1 MALPLSGLFD
11 SGLLDDLRMRLRP
24 LQARMFP
31 QQVLLELRDDALLGQ
46 VLRNDRAQP
55 LSIEAPLP
63 AYTCRN
69 GMPLE
74 KEPLGDLIGD
84 LLVRDGLLDAYVMA
98 ALPMAA
104 TEWRWIVWPFS
115 DMPEDPAEALRQI
128 DPPLHLTTPLD
139 EAFIDLR
146 PLPGQPAQM
155 LLAVA
160 PRGLV
165 NAWIEVFD
173 LAGAQLDRLA
183 PAQSCQL
190 QALQPLLQEAPEDQ
204 LIVVLDPQPAG
215 PQLLLDPQPTGPRL
229 LLVRAGL
236 PVFER
241 RLPAAM
247 EPMVAE
253 LERCL
258 AFYRR
263 QDPQVHRTRLLLT
276 APFEDPEPLEQA
288 LGVEA
293 MTVGPEEPFASLV
306 LQGLAAREETP

>member
-11 SGLLDDLRMRLRP
+11 TPFLEDLRVRLRP

-31 QQVLLELRDDALLGQ
+31 QQVMLELRDDALLGQ
-46 VLRNDRAQP
+46 VLKHDHAEP

-63 AYTCRN
+63 ALTCRN

-74 KEPLGDLIGD
+74 KEPLADLIGD
-84 LLVRDGLLDAYVMA
+84 LLVRDGLIDAWVMA
-98 ALPMAA
+98 ALPIAA

-128 DPPLHLTTPLD
+128 NPSLHLTTPLD
-139 EAFIDLR
+139 EAFIDLQ
-146 PLPGQPAQM
+146 PLPGKRAAGEPAQM

-160 PRGLV
+160 PRELV
-165 NAWIEVFD
+165 NAWIDVFNM
-173 LAGAQLDRLA
+173 AGAQLDRLA

-190 QALQPLLQEAPEDQ
+190 LALEPLLPEVSADQ
-204 LIVVLDPQPAG
+204 LIV
-215 PQLLLDPQPTGPRL
+215 LLDPQPRSCRL
-229 LLVRAGL
+229 LLLRESL

-241 RLPAAM
+241 SLPAAG
-247 EPMVAE
+247 EPLVAE
-253 LERCL
+253 LKRCL

-263 QDPQVHRTRLLLT
+263 QDRQVRRTRLLLT
-276 APFEDPEPLEQA
+276 GPLDPIEPLELA

-293 MTVGPEEPFASLV
+293 QTVGPEEPFASLV
-306 LQGLAAREETP
+306 LQGLAARGGTP

>member
-11 SGLLDDLRMRLRP
+11 TPLLEDLRTRLRP

-31 QQVLLELRDDALLGQ
+31 QQVVLELRDDALLGQ
-46 VLRNDRAQP
+46 VLRNDHAEP

-63 AYTCRN
+63 ALTCRN

-84 LLVRDGLLDAYVMA
+84 LLVRDGLIDAWVMA
-98 ALPMAA
+98 ALPFPAV
-104 TEWRWIVWPFS
+104 EWRWIVWPFS

-128 DPPLHLTTPLD
+128 DPPLHLSTPLD
-139 EAFIDLR
+139 EAFIDLQPLQGE
-146 PLPGQPAQM
+146 PLPGGPAQM

-160 PRGLV
+160 PRVLV
-165 NAWIEVFD
+165 NAWIEVFN

-190 QALQPLLQEAPEDQ
+190 LALQAHMAGAPTDQ
-204 LIVVLDPQPAG
+204 LIV
-215 PQLLLDPQPTGPRL
+215 LLDPQPRACRL
-229 LLVRAGL
+229 LLLRDGL

-241 RLPAAM
+241 NLPAAG
-247 EPMVAE
+247 EPLVAE
-253 LERCL
+253 LKRCL

-263 QDPQVHRTRLLLT
+263 QDRQVRRTRLLLT
-276 APFEDPEPLEQA
+276 GPLQPIEPLELA

-293 MTVGPEEPFASLV
+293 QTVGPEEPFASLV
-306 LQGLAAREETP
+306 LQGLAARGGTP